1 MYIGFSQTNSLMKK
15 IIPNLLVFVFIIFVV
30 NTAVSQEIVKYD
42 YLEVIVV
49 QKANN
54 RGKVKRIRVEEQTS
68 LVGKTIS
75 IDEMEDIKETS
86 TLLNYMNAA
95 NWEFFD
101 RKAIVSD
108 DNDPVWM
115 SYFFRKQK

>member
-1 MYIGFSQTNSLMKK
+1 MKK
-15 IIPNLLVFVFIIFVV
+15 LISNLFLVLLFLLAEQTIAQDIPR
-30 NTAVSQEIVKYD
+30 YD

-54 RGKVKRIRVEEQTS
+54 RGKVKRIRVEEQPS
-68 LVGKTIS
+68 LERKTIT
-75 IDEMEDIKETS
+75 IDAIEDIKETS

-95 NWEFFD
+95 NWEFLD

-115 SYFFRKQK
+115 SYIFRKLK